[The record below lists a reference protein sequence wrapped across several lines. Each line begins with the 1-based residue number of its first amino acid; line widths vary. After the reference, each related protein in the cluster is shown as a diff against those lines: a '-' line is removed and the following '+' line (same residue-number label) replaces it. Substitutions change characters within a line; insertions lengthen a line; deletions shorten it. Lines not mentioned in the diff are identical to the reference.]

1 MVQDRRRGVAPSAGL
16 HPDQGPLEGR
26 DQVGRRMDLVGRA
39 RERTHGT
46 PRGRR
51 GRRDRSARSEVGRA
65 SAGSRR
71 GARGRDRLRR
81 RVARVSL
88 AELCEMVA
96 ARPVRVRGRDPEDE
110 RRQVPQDRAA
120 GDVRGDAGGASVIKT
135 VWFDN
140 PPVNA
145 VGPVITEAIWE
156 ALERLDDDVH
166 AVVLRGRGE
175 RAFSAGAD
183 IAGFVGGSASGDRPA
198 GIQPV
203 ADLIEA
209 APVPVVAAI
218 HGYCLGGGLELALA
232 CDFRIATRDAQL
244 GFPEVNL
251 GLLPGGGGTQR
262 APRLISPGRA
272 RWLAMSGERIPAET
286 AEAWGLVEF
295 LVDDLDAG
303 IERYVEPLDR
313 QSPHALRQIKQLFHD
328 TRDARSDEREVQAF
342 AACLQSEDGQEGVAA
357 FLEKR
362 QANWT
367 GR

>member
-1 MVQDRRRGVAPSAGL
+1 
-16 HPDQGPLEGR
+16 
-26 DQVGRRMDLVGRA
+26 
-39 RERTHGT
+39 
-46 PRGRR
+46 
-51 GRRDRSARSEVGRA
+51 
-65 SAGSRR
+65 
-71 GARGRDRLRR
+71 
-81 RVARVSL
+81 
-88 AELCEMVA
+88 
-96 ARPVRVRGRDPEDE
+96 
-110 RRQVPQDRAA
+110 
-120 GDVRGDAGGASVIKT
+120 VIQT
-135 VWFDN
+135 IWLDN

-145 VGPVITEAIWE
+145 VGSIITDTLWDAFEN
-156 ALERLDDDVH
+156 LDPEVR

-175 RAFSAGAD
+175 KAFSAGAD
-183 IAGFVGGSASGDRPA
+183 ISGFAGGSDSGERPA

-218 HGYCLGGGLELALA
+218 HGYCLGGGLEIALA

-262 APRLISPGRA
+262 APRLISRGRA
-272 RWLAMSGERIPAET
+272 TWLIMSGERIPAEQ

-295 LVDDLDAG
+295 LVDDLEEG
-303 IERYVEPLDR
+303 IARYVEPLDR
-313 QSPHALRQIKQLFHD
+313 QSPHAIRRIKQLLRA
-328 TRDARSDEREVQAF
+328 TRDDRDDELEVEAF
-342 AACLQSEDGQEGVAA
+342 VACLNSEDGQEGVAA

>member
-1 MVQDRRRGVAPSAGL
+1 
-16 HPDQGPLEGR
+16 
-26 DQVGRRMDLVGRA
+26 
-39 RERTHGT
+39 
-46 PRGRR
+46 
-51 GRRDRSARSEVGRA
+51 
-65 SAGSRR
+65 
-71 GARGRDRLRR
+71 
-81 RVARVSL
+81 
-88 AELCEMVA
+88 
-96 ARPVRVRGRDPEDE
+96 
-110 RRQVPQDRAA
+110 
-120 GDVRGDAGGASVIKT
+120 VIKT
-135 VWFDN
+135 IWLDN

-145 VGPVITEAIWE
+145 VGAKIIETLWTE
-156 ALERLDDDVH
+156 LESLPEDVNV
-166 AVVLRGRGE
+166 VVLRGTGD

-183 IAGFVGGSASGDRPA
+183 ISGFVGGADDGGRPA

-209 APVPVVAAI
+209 TPVPVVAAI

-272 RWLAMSGERIPAET
+272 RWLTMSGERIDAGT
-286 AEAWGLVEF
+286 ASQWGLVEF
-295 LVDDLDAG
+295 VVDDLESG
-303 IERYVEPLDR
+303 IARYVDPIDG
-313 QSPHALRQIKQLFHD
+313 QSPHALRQIKALLHD

-342 AACLQSEDGQEGVAA
+342 AACLTSEDGQEGVAA

-362 QANWT
+362 QASWT

>member
-1 MVQDRRRGVAPSAGL
+1 MI
-16 HPDQGPLEGR
+16 E
-26 DQVGRRMDLVGRA
+26 
-39 RERTHGT
+39 
-46 PRGRR
+46 
-51 GRRDRSARSEVGRA
+51 
-65 SAGSRR
+65 
-71 GARGRDRLRR
+71 
-81 RVARVSL
+81 
-88 AELCEMVA
+88 
-96 ARPVRVRGRDPEDE
+96 
-110 RRQVPQDRAA
+110 
-120 GDVRGDAGGASVIKT
+120 T
-135 VWFDN
+135 VWLHN

-145 VGPVITEAIWE
+145 VDSGI
-156 ALERLDDDVH
+156 LETLWAAFENVGDDVH

-183 IAGFVGGSASGDRPA
+183 ISGFVGGMADGDRPG

-218 HGYCLGGGLELALA
+218 HGFCLGGGLEIALA
-232 CDFRIATRDAQL
+232 CDLRIATRDAQL

-262 APRLISPGRA
+262 APRLVSPGRA
-272 RWLAMSGERIPAET
+272 RWLTMSGERIDADT

-295 LVDDLDAG
+295 LVDDLDEG
-303 IERYVEPLDR
+303 ITRYVEPLDR
-313 QSPHALRQIKQLFHD
+313 QSPFAIRQIKRLFHD

-342 AACLQSEDGQEGVAA
+342 AACLASEDGQEGVAA

>member
-1 MVQDRRRGVAPSAGL
+1 MI
-16 HPDQGPLEGR
+16 
-26 DQVGRRMDLVGRA
+26 
-39 RERTHGT
+39 RTIW
-46 PRGRR
+46 
-51 GRRDRSARSEVGRA
+51 
-65 SAGSRR
+65 
-71 GARGRDRLRR
+71 L
-81 RVARVSL
+81 
-88 AELCEMVA
+88 
-96 ARPVRVRGRDPEDE
+96 
-110 RRQVPQDRAA
+110 
-120 GDVRGDAGGASVIKT
+120 
-135 VWFDN
+135 DN

-145 VGPVITEAIWE
+145 VNAKIIGDLWDAFED
-156 ALERLDDDVH
+156 LGDDVR

-183 IAGFVGGSASGDRPA
+183 ISGFVGGMGDGDRPG

-203 ADLIEA
+203 ADLVES

-218 HGYCLGGGLELALA
+218 HGYCLGGGLEIALA

-272 RWLAMSGERIPAET
+272 KWLTMSGERVPAET

-295 LVDDLDAG
+295 VVDDLDHA
-303 IERYVEPLDR
+303 IARYVEPLDR
-313 QSPHALRQIKQLFHD
+313 QSPHAIRQIKGLYRA
-328 TRDARSDEREVQAF
+328 TRDGRSDEREVAAF

-362 QANWT
+362 QPNWV